1 MSAENTAQREKNM
14 QKARKGWK
22 IYGDL
27 QKYLKCRE
35 VLKNGRRIFPGTY
48 C

>member
-1 MSAENTAQREKNM
+1 MPVENIAQREKNM
-14 QKARKGWK
+14 QKARKDWK

-27 QKYLKCRE
+27 QKDLKCCE
-35 VLKNGRRIFPGTY
+35 VLKNRRRVFPGTY